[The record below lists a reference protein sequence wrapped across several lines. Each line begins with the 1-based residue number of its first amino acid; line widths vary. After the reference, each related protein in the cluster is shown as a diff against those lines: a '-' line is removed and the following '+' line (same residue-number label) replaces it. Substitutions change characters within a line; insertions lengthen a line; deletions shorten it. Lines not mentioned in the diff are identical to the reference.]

1 MEQYELELI
10 ARYGDVD
17 QDLRQ
22 LWQEHLDYEKQ
33 LNAYE
38 HKLYLNAAEEAEVK
52 RLKKLKLA
60 GKTKIQN
67 ILEKYRRQEAGH
79 EA

>member
-10 ARYGDVD
+10 AKYGDVD
-17 QDLRQ
+17 EDLNR
-22 LWQEHLDYEKQ
+22 LWQEHLDYEKK
-33 LNAYE
+33 LDVYE
-38 HKLYLNAAEEAEVK
+38 HKQYLTAAEESEMK
-52 RLKKLKLA
+52 RLKKMKLA

-67 ILEKYRRQEAGH
+67 ILERYRRQEAGN

>member
-10 ARYGDVD
+10 AKYGDVD
-17 QDLRQ
+17 EDLNQ
-22 LWQEHLDYEKQ
+22 LWQEHLDYEKK
-33 LNAYE
+33 LDVYE
-38 HKLYLNAAEEAEVK
+38 HKQYLTAAEETEMK
-52 RLKKLKLA
+52 RLKKMKLA

-67 ILEKYRRQEAGH
+67 ILEKYRRQEAGN

>member
-10 ARYGDVD
+10 AKYGDVD
-17 QDLRQ
+17 EDLSR
-22 LWQEHLDYEKQ
+22 LWQEHLDYEQQ
-33 LNAYE
+33 LDGYE
-38 HKLYLNAAEEAEVK
+38 NKPYLTSNEEAEIK
-52 RLKKLKLA
+52 RLKKMKLA

-67 ILEKYRRQEAGH
+67 ILEKYRRQEAGN

>member
-10 ARYGDVD
+10 AKYGDVD

-22 LWQEHLDYEKQ
+22 LWQKHLDYEKQ
-33 LNAYE
+33 LNVYE
-38 HKLYLNAAEEAEVK
+38 GKLYLTAAEEADVK
-52 RLKKLKLA
+52 RLKKMKLA